1 MKEENGEY
9 KKHDYITSKNEVG
22 FYPDEIDDNIT
33 DLVSEINEIEINSD
47 NCFMVTAYF
56 HARFENIHPFADGN
70 GRVTKLSEHDY
81 DIPPITIF
89 DEDKKFYYE
98 CFEKYDVD
106 DDISSLKIFYLS
118 IR

>member
-1 MKEENGEY
+1 MKEENGEF

-22 FYPDEIDDNIT
+22 FYPDEIEDNIT

-81 DIPPITIF
+81 DIQIGRAH
-89 DEDKKFYYE
+89 
-98 CFEKYDVD
+98 V
-106 DDISSLKIFYLS
+106 
-118 IR
+118 

>member
-22 FYPDEIDDNIT
+22 FYPDEIEDNIT
-33 DLVSEINEIEINSD
+33 DD